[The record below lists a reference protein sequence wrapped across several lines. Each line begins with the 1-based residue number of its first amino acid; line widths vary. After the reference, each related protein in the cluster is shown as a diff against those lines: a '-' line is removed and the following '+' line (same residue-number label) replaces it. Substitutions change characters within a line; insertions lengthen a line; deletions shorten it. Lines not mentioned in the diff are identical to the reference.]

1 MHRSI
6 RLALALALMSLM
18 GAALAVSVAF
28 ASGGVT
34 VELTAHRVTKD
45 ARGAEALAPAEQ
57 AKPGELLEYRAHYK
71 NAGTGTAKGLAAT
84 LPIPRGTQYVPGSA
98 LPGRVEASL
107 DGKTFAPIPLMR
119 KVKTKSG
126 RTVMREVPAS
136 EYRALRWPLGTL
148 PANQEKTVAA
158 RVRVEATPPVA
169 NDPD

>member
-6 RLALALALMSLM
+6 RLALAFALM
-18 GAALAVSVAF
+18 GTALAATVAF
-28 ASGGVT
+28 AKGGVT

-45 ARGAEALAPAEQ
+45 AKGAEALAPAEQ

-84 LPIPRGTQYVPGSA
+84 LPIPRGTRYVPGSA

-107 DGKTFAPIPLMR
+107 DGRTFAPIPLMR

-126 RTVMREVPAS
+126 RTVLREVPAS

-158 RVRVEATPPVA
+158 RVRVEPTPPVA